1 MTFSGAA
8 RTPLRAVTN
17 TTDAQRPTSRGRP
30 ACKRRRLAPNEYI
43 PSSPT
48 EEEKKEAHFK
58 KKLEACGQYDEPSAR
73 EVKLLA
79 SKAKRDHDRGAA
91 MRRPRW
97 ERMKLRLSR

>member
-1 MTFSGAA
+1 VAGRRASAVDWH
-8 RTPLRAVTN
+8 RTSILRPH
-17 TTDAQRPTSRGRP
+17 QQ
-30 ACKRRRLAPNEYI
+30 
-43 PSSPT
+43 SSPT

-58 KKLEACGQYDEPSAR
+58 KKLEACGQYDEPSTR

-97 ERMKLRLSR
+97 ERMKFHLSR